1 MADGR
6 HVKASSVIGDSDW
19 LTKAQAEMRGAL
31 GDGCEDELEPESD
44 ATALLG
50 ARLITASDI
59 ARALDSPCER
69 CRRAEAAGKPRP
81 DCRGIGCNR
90 WSVRRARRWM
100 RRSQCRQGPGE
111 SPCAART
118 GGVCACQVGVQLWP
132 GGVWT
137 TTLAR
142 LRDKFP
148 DIADIV
154 LVGRD
159 DD

>member
-1 MADGR
+1 MTGVRSGNTAELWCDPQLGLRAFEDDESEADD
-6 HVKASSVIGDSDW
+6 AS
-19 LTKAQAEMRGAL
+19 
-31 GDGCEDELEPESD
+31 
-44 ATALLG
+44 ALLG
-50 ARLITASDI
+50 AKLITAADI
-59 ARALDSPCER
+59 AKALDSPCER
-69 CRRAEAAGKPRP
+69 CRRAEAARKPQR

-111 SPCAART
+111 APCSART
-118 GGVCACQVGVQLWP
+118 GGVCQCQVGVQLWP

-148 DIADIV
+148 DIADLV
-154 LVGRD
+154 LVGRGEP
-159 DD
+159 